1 MELSVDLATASR
13 EELIHLIGQLLSHIE
28 ALEAR
33 ISELESRQRPPP
45 DALGEQKPPSWVK
58 ANRPA
63 PAGKERKK
71 RAHGF
76 ARRREEPT
84 HISADTLS
92 RTEHALAHCPQCQ
105 VPLVGG
111 RVCGRRQVIT
121 LPRVRA
127 RVTEHVVLERTCPQ
141 CQQRWA
147 PKPDW
152 GAHTVGRQRMGVSVQ
167 SEVSV
172 LREECRLP
180 FGVIQR
186 YLKGRYG
193 LHLSVGE
200 LVALVRGVA
209 VRGQWEYRQLKQ
221 EIRDSPVVY
230 GDETGWR
237 ENGRNGYLWS
247 FSTPRVRYFLYR
259 PSRAGAV
266 VEEVLGEEFDGVL
279 VSDFYGA
286 YNMYQGP
293 HQRCWV
299 HLLRAIHQLKER
311 DPQDLALAQWAQ
323 GVREVYDR
331 AQAYP
336 GPDPGLPKVVQ
347 RAQRETQQWKYQQEL
362 WSICQPHIRTEA
374 LMSVL
379 CQRVERF
386 LPELFTFVA
395 QPQVAAD
402 NNAAERSLRPPVV
415 SRKISGGTR
424 SPQGSETKSVLAS
437 LFGTW
442 RLQGRDPY
450 QAVRQTLTRPLHAP
464 V

>member
-1 MELSVDLATASR
+1 LE
-13 EELIHLIGQLLSHIE
+13 GQP
-28 ALEAR
+28 
-33 ISELESRQRPPP
+33 RPPP
-45 DALGEQKPPSWVK
+45 DALGEQKPPTWVK

-63 PAGKERKK
+63 LPRKERKQ

-76 ARRREEPT
+76 ARRREQPT
-84 HISADTLS
+84 H
-92 RTEHALAHCPQCQ
+92 RMEHAVAHCPHCQ
-105 VPLVGG
+105 VPLMGG

-121 LPRVRA
+121 LPRLRA

-141 CQQRWA
+141 CQQRWV
-147 PKPDW
+147 PQPDW
-152 GAHTVGRQRMGVSVQ
+152 SAMMVGRQRVGVSVQ

-186 YLKGRYG
+186 YLEGRYG

-209 VRGQWEYRQLKQ
+209 LRGQRAYAQLQ
-221 EIRDSPVVY
+221 QAIRDSPVVH

-247 FSTPRVRYFLYR
+247 FSTPQVRYLLYR
-259 PSRAGAV
+259 PSRGGAV

-286 YNMYQGP
+286 YNVYQGP

-299 HLLRAIHQLKER
+299 HLLRAMHQLKER
-311 DPQDLALAQWAQ
+311 YPQEVTVAAWAQ

-331 AQAYP
+331 AQAYR
-336 GPDPGLPKVVQ
+336 GPDPGLPGAVQ
-347 RAQRETQQWKYQQEL
+347 QSLRVRQQRQHEQEL
-362 WSICQPHIRTEA
+362 WALCQPHVKTQA
-374 LMSVL
+374 PMSVL

-415 SRKISGGTR
+415 SRKVSGGTR
-424 SPQGSETKSVLAS
+424 SQQGSETKSILAS

-442 RLQGRDPY
+442 RLHDRDPY
-450 QAVRQTLTRPLHAP
+450 QAVRQVLTTPLPAS

>member
-1 MELSVDLATASR
+1 MAT
-13 EELIHLIGQLLSHIE
+13 
-28 ALEAR
+28 
-33 ISELESRQRPPP
+33 
-45 DALGEQKPPSWVK
+45 
-58 ANRPA
+58 
-63 PAGKERKK
+63 
-71 RAHGF
+71 
-76 ARRREEPT
+76 
-84 HISADTLS
+84 
-92 RTEHALAHCPQCQ
+92 CPHCQ
-105 VPLVGG
+105 VPLLGG

-121 LPRVRA
+121 LPRLRV

-141 CQQRWA
+141 CQKRWA

-152 GAHTVGRQRMGVSVQ
+152 GSLTVGRQRVGISVQ

-209 VRGQWEYRQLKQ
+209 VHGQEEYSQLQ
-221 EIRDSPVVY
+221 QAIRDSPVVH

-237 ENGRNGYLWS
+237 QDGHNGYLWS
-247 FSTPRVRYFLYR
+247 FSTPRVRYLLYR

-286 YNMYQGP
+286 YNVYQGP

-311 DPQDLALAQWAQ
+311 YPQDLTLAKWAQ
-323 GVREVYDR
+323 GVRKVYHR

-336 GPDPGLPKVVQ
+336 GPNPRLPEMVQ
-347 RAQRETQQWKYQQEL
+347 QAQRVKQQRGYELEL
-362 WSICQPHIRTEA
+362 WSICQPFMGTEA
-374 LMSVL
+374 PMRVL

-395 QPQVAAD
+395 EPQVTAD

-424 SPQGSETKSVLAS
+424 SDQGSGTKSILAS

-450 QAVRQTLTRPLHAP
+450 HAVQQTLAQPLPTP

>member
-1 MELSVDLATASR
+1 MVLPVDLATASR
-13 EELIHLIGQLLSHIE
+13 EELIHLIGQLLSRIE

-33 ISELESRQRPPP
+33 ISELEGQQKPPP

-63 PAGKERKK
+63 RPRKERKK

-76 ARRREEPT
+76 ARRGEEPT
-84 HISADTLS
+84 HRI
-92 RTEHALAHCPQCQ
+92 EHALAHCPHCQ

-111 RVCGRRQVIT
+111 RVRGRRQVIT
-121 LPRVRA
+121 LPRLRA

-152 GAHTVGRQRMGVSVQ
+152 SAITVGRQRVGVSVQ
-167 SEVSV
+167 SEISV

-186 YLKGRYG
+186 YLEGRYG

-209 VRGQWEYRQLKQ
+209 VRGQRAYAQLQQ
-221 EIRDSPVVY
+221 EIRASLVVH

-247 FSTPRVRYFLYR
+247 FSTPRVRYLLYR

-286 YNMYQGP
+286 YNVYQGP

-299 HLLRAIHQLKER
+299 HLLRAMHQLKER
-311 DPQDLALAQWAQ
+311 CPQEVTVAAWVQ
-323 GVREVYDR
+323 GMRETYDR
-331 AQAYP
+331 AQAYH

-347 RAQRETQQWKYQQEL
+347 QSLRVKQQRQYEQEL
-362 WSICQPHIRTEA
+362 WALCKPHVKTQA
-374 LMSVL
+374 PMSVL
-379 CQRVERF
+379 CQRVQRF

-395 QPQVAAD
+395 DPQVAAD

-424 SPQGSETKSVLAS
+424 SEQGSETKSVLAS

-450 QAVRQTLTRPLHAP
+450 QAVRQTLTRPLPAR

>member
-1 MELSVDLATASR
+1 MELSVDFGAASR
-13 EELIHLIGQLLSHIE
+13 EELIHLIGQLLSRIE

-33 ISELESRQRPPP
+33 IAKLEGQQKPPA

-58 ANRPA
+58 ANRLAHPR
-63 PAGKERKK
+63 KERKK
-71 RAHGF
+71 RTHGF

-84 HISADTLS
+84 H
-92 RTEHALAHCPQCQ
+92 RVEHAMDNCPHCQ

-111 RVCGRRQVIT
+111 RVRGRRQVIT
-121 LPRVRA
+121 LPRLRA

-141 CQQRWA
+141 CQQRWV

-152 GAHTVGRQRMGVSVQ
+152 PAITVGRQRVGVSVQ

-186 YLKGRYG
+186 YLESRYG

-209 VRGQWEYRQLKQ
+209 VRGQGAYAQLKQ
-221 EIRDSPVVY
+221 EIRASPVVH

-247 FSTPRVRYFLYR
+247 FSTPKVRYLLYR
-259 PSRAGAV
+259 PSRGGAV

-279 VSDFYGA
+279 VTDFYGA
-286 YNMYQGP
+286 YNIYQGP

-299 HLLRAIHQLKER
+299 HLLRAMHQLKER
-311 DPQDLALAQWAQ
+311 DPQDLALAQWVQ

-331 AQAYP
+331 AQSYP
-336 GPDPGLPKVVQ
+336 GPDQGLPRVVQ
-347 RAQRETQQWKYQQEL
+347 QSLRVKQQRQYEQEL
-362 WSICQPHIRTEA
+362 WALCRPHVNTHA

-379 CQRVERF
+379 CQRVQRF

-395 QPQVAAD
+395 DPQVAAD

-424 SPQGSETKSVLAS
+424 SPQGSETKSILAS
-437 LFGTW
+437 LLGTW
-442 RLQGRDPY
+442 RLRGRDPY
-450 QAVRQTLTRPLHAP
+450 QAIRQTLTQPFPAP